1 MASLEKEAVKR
12 LILDLVE
19 SDREFRYA
27 LMGVLG
33 YREILDRITRLEE
46 RQQRLEE
53 RMARLE
59 EEMRETRRVLAAIA
73 HRFGVISE
81 EGLREALKYVVQE
94 VLGAGT
100 VERRVLRDDEGIV
113 YGHPSVVEVDV
124 VVRDREHVLVEV
136 KSRVSRADV
145 AEAHRIAVLY
155 ERLTGVKPRVLVIGG
170 FVDPQALELAPRLGV
185 EVRSHVPRGP

>member
-1 MASLEKEAVKR
+1 MSSLEREAVKR

-46 RQQRLEE
+46 RQQRVEERLAGLEE
-53 RMARLE
+53 RMLRVE
-59 EEMRETRRVLAAIA
+59 EEMRETRRVLTVIA

-100 VERRVLRDDEGIV
+100 VERRILRDDEGLV
-113 YGHPSVVEVDV
+113 YGHPSIVEIDV
-124 VVRDREHVLVEV
+124 LVRDRSTYS
-136 KSRVSRADV
+136 SR
-145 AEAHRIAVLY
+145 
-155 ERLTGVKPRVLVIGG
+155 
-170 FVDPQALELAPRLGV
+170 
-185 EVRSHVPRGP
+185 